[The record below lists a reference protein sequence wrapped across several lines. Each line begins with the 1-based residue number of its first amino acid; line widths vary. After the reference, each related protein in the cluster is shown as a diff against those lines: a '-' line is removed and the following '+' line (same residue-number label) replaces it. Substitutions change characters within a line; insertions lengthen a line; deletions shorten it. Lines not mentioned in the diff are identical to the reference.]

1 MMNNSTM
8 NGSSGDF
15 VIDSSEVSYGN
26 DFICNEYNIDSGVP
40 KSYIQASW
48 VTSLSQLGL
57 PFGALATGLLADTVG
72 RRKTALYVHSM
83 THMVGFGL
91 IVIANNVWFVYA
103 GRFMTG
109 VCMGMCNSLCFI
121 YVTELCLTHKQVRLG
136 RALIQVKR
144 NYISI

>member
-1 MMNNSTM
+1 MNTT
-8 NGSSGDF
+8 
-15 VIDSSEVSYGN
+15 
-26 DFICNEYNIDSGVP
+26 
-40 KSYIQASW
+40 QASW

-72 RRKTALYVHSM
+72 RRKSALYVHSA
-83 THMVGFGL
+83 THMIGFGL
-91 IVIANNVWFVYA
+91 IVVANNVWFVYA

-136 RALIQVKR
+136 QGARILHWVALAGLQECLVYVLFYNHICPR
-144 NYISI
+144 EANSL

>member
-1 MMNNSTM
+1 MAMTSYVTSTILILESP
-8 NGSSGDF
+8 NR
-15 VIDSSEVSYGN
+15 I
-26 DFICNEYNIDSGVP
+26 
-40 KSYIQASW
+40 YIQASW

-121 YVTELCLTHKQVRLG
+121 YVTELCLTHKQVRL
-136 RALIQVKR
+136 RP
-144 NYISI
+144 

>member
-1 MMNNSTM
+1 MAMTSYVTSTILILE
-8 NGSSGDF
+8 SL
-15 VIDSSEVSYGN
+15 
-26 DFICNEYNIDSGVP
+26 NE
-40 KSYIQASW
+40 SYIQASW

-121 YVTELCLTHKQVRLG
+121 YVTELCLTHKQVRRRL
-136 RALIQVKR
+136 
-144 NYISI
+144 